1 MLYKCW
7 WPGCRLVRTVAWG
20 TQINIQQS
28 KYINCYN
35 NNMPIMHSFPRRLQV
50 AGMQVG
56 PDGKVE
62 VEGRHVHLW
71 HFYVAYWLDFGEFS
85 KNTI

>member
-1 MLYKCW
+1 
-7 WPGCRLVRTVAWG
+7 
-20 TQINIQQS
+20 
-28 KYINCYN
+28 
-35 NNMPIMHSFPRRLQV
+35 MPIMHSFPRRLQV